1 MLAKKLQNI
10 VIVGG
15 GTAGWMTASALS
27 RFLQGQGVHIRLIES
42 EDLGVIGVG
51 EATVPMIQSFNEMLG
66 IDEVEFI
73 KKTSGS
79 FKLGIDF
86 QHWGKLN
93 HRFFHPFGDFGETI
107 EGLAP
112 HHHWL
117 KLKMM
122 GDKTPIGDYSFST
135 VAAYDN
141 RYAPPPSDK
150 RLSVAAYKY
159 AYHFDAIL
167 YAKLLRDYS
176 LAAGVKRTES
186 KILHTKLREA
196 DGFIQSVIMENGEE
210 ISGDLFID
218 CSGFAGLLIEK
229 ALKTGYV
236 DWSHWLPCNRAI
248 AAPCELGGEFS
259 PYTRSTA
266 REAGWQWRIPLQHRV
281 GNGYVYSNHF
291 INETEAESVFVKSL
305 EGKILAEPRLLKFVT
320 GHRKKSWNKNCVAI
334 GLSAGFIEPLE
345 SSGLQLIQT
354 AIIRL
359 ISFFPDNSFDP
370 VLVNEFNRI
379 TQNEYEGI
387 RDFIVAHYCLGE
399 RDDAEL
405 WKYCRTM
412 ELPDSLTHRLE
423 LFKSCGNIS
432 LVAEDSYREPS
443 WVAILVGLNLI
454 PKRYD
459 PFVDRINDDVLI
471 RVMKQRREEIKKIAS
486 TMPSHSRYVAEVCPA
501 KPF

>member
-1 MLAKKLQNI
+1 MVINKLQNI

-27 RFLQGQGVHIRLIES
+27 RFLQGQEVSVRLIES
-42 EDLGVIGVG
+42 EDLGVVGVG
-51 EATVPMIQSFNEMLG
+51 EATVPLIQDFNGMLG

-73 KKTSGS
+73 KKTRGS

-86 QHWGKLN
+86 KNWGKLN
-93 HRFFHPFGDFGETI
+93 NRFFHPFGDFGETL

-141 RYAPPPSDK
+141 RFAPPPSDK
-150 RLSVAAYKY
+150 RLAVASYKY
-159 AYHFDAIL
+159 AYHFDATL
-167 YAKLLRDYS
+167 YAKLLREYS
-176 LAAGVKRTES
+176 EAAGVQRIES
-186 KILHTKLREA
+186 KILSAKLRKS
-196 DGFIQSVIMENGEE
+196 DGFIESIVLDSGEE

-218 CSGFAGLLIEK
+218 CSGFTGLLIEK

-248 AAPCELGGEFS
+248 AAPCELKSDFS

-281 GNGYVYSNHF
+281 GNGYVYSNNF
-291 INETEAESVFVKSL
+291 IEDAAVESIFLQSL
-305 EGKILAEPRLLKFVT
+305 EGALLAEPKLLKFVA

-334 GLSAGFIEPLE
+334 GLAAGFLEPLE
-345 SSGLQLIQT
+345 SSGIQLIQT
-354 AIIRL
+354 AVTRL
-359 ISFFPDNSFDP
+359 ISFFPDKSFDP
-370 VLVNEFNRI
+370 VIIDEFNRI
-379 TQNEYEGI
+379 TQNEYDGI
-387 RDFIVAHYCLGE
+387 RDFLIAHYCLGE

-412 ELPDSLTHRLE
+412 ELPDSLKHRLE
-423 LFKSCGNIS
+423 LFRSCGNIS

-443 WVAILVGLNLI
+443 WVSILVGLNLM

-459 PFVDRINDDVLI
+459 PFVDRISDDVLVA
-471 RVMKQRREEIKKIAS
+471 VMKRRREEIKKIVS
-486 TMPSHSRYVAEVCPA
+486 TMPTHHRYVAEVCPA
-501 KPF
+501 KLF